1 MSLAISPIHSN
12 IAFMRQKST
21 APVKNQSDKNPIS
34 KSGERMKLLSA
45 TFLAG
50 LGVGTRLLWE
60 IWDFDFVWEKA
71 GKAGA
76 KLVEKNKKCASIN
89 KMMLLTIG
97 ATAAI
102 LAAGISAFALLY
114 TAFKAPKIAYD
125 GKVNAF
131 QKGKEMDVY
140 IKGNEAEKEL
150 YTQLGEKAK
159 NATEEEKRELAK
171 QYLQLKAGK
180 NKLPDF
186 IKM

>member
-1 MSLAISPIHSN
+1 MSLSVSPIRSN
-12 IAFMRQKST
+12 VAFMQSTAQKPVQKS
-21 APVKNQSDKNPIS
+21 SDKNPIS

-50 LGVGTRLLWE
+50 LGVGARLLWE

-71 GKAGA
+71 GKTGA
-76 KLVEKNKKCASIN
+76 KLVEQNKKSASAN
-89 KMMLLTIG
+89 KKLFLTLG
-97 ATAAI
+97 ATAGI
-102 LAAGISAFALLY
+102 LAAGLSAFALLY

-131 QKGKEMDVY
+131 KKSKDMDVY

-159 NATEEEKRELAK
+159 TATDEEKRELAK